1 MFIPVINEVNFRKI
15 LAKRKMTIT
24 DVAVKAEVSRKA
36 LSAGI
41 HHGRINRMST
51 LGKIAEALDVEL
63 EEFVDFEE
71 Q

>member
-1 MFIPVINEVNFRKI
+1 MIKPVINEIHFKKI

-24 DVAVKAEVSRKA
+24 EVALKAGISRKA
-36 LSAGI
+36 LSAGL